1 MPVVSGGDLDDE
13 EARSDEEV
21 EDFREGRAGSVRSC
35 NACLRLRDEKMET
48 GIRRNASEV
57 RTSRAD
63 GKSEG
68 RRAVRES
75 SGNYQRPVGAT
86 RRDDRTR
93 RRGSEAHNR
102 VQNSAS
108 RAGRSQLSLNLVLKS
123 PKICRV
129 KWCMEPRVL
138 DTPYCAAHTERWLR
152 AHPRMRIRNP

>member
-1 MPVVSGGDLDDE
+1 MPMVFGGDLDDE

-21 EDFREGRAGSVRSC
+21 EAFREGRAGSVRSC

-68 RRAVRES
+68 RRAFRKS
-75 SGNYQRPVGAT
+75 PGDYQCSIGAAW
-86 RRDDRTR
+86 RNDRAR

-102 VQNSAS
+102 
-108 RAGRSQLSLNLVLKS
+108 
-123 PKICRV
+123 
-129 KWCMEPRVL
+129 
-138 DTPYCAAHTERWLR
+138 
-152 AHPRMRIRNP
+152 